1 MLGGEGQTETGS
13 GLSLLIDDVL
23 LCREGS
29 CPYDCVCDKPN
40 FSHVALVMPRER
52 KQ

>member
-13 GLSLLIDDVL
+13 GLSLIDDIF

-29 CPYDCVCDKPN
+29 CPYDCVCAKPN
-40 FSHVALVMPRER
+40 LSHVALIMPRER